1 MQFGVAFYKMPE
13 LVQQRGRCGI
23 IDLFCF
29 CDTDFL
35 LEFFVLFISTLFT
48 FVSSH
53 DEHGYRKHYMLD
65 E

>member
-1 MQFGVAFYKMPE
+1 
-13 LVQQRGRCGI
+13 VQQRGRCGI